1 MKHIVA
7 FMTVAMLAACGAES
21 EPAENLATNQLEAGE
36 DVVWNALENSSAETN
51 VSSVELNSQGETAAR
66 EATPTPDTRETRAP
80 AARQPAA
87 APKAAPTPRPKSSD
101 QVTPSPTPPRTTT
114 PSTTPEPAT
123 PKTGCTPEHEAMGHC
138 RL

>member
-7 FMTVAMLAACGAES
+7 FMTVAMLAACGTET
-21 EPAENLATNQLEAGE
+21 EPAENLATNQLEVGE
-36 DVVWNALENSSAETN
+36 DVVWNALENSSAEAN
-51 VSSVELNSQGETAAR
+51 AASVEPNNAGETAAR
-66 EATPTPDTRETRAP
+66 EATPTPDTPETRAP